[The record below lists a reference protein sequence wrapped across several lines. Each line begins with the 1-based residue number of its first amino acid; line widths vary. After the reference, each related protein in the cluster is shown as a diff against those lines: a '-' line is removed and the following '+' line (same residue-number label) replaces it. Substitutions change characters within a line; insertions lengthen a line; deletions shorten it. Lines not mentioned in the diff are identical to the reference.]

1 MSSIFME
8 KLMKLAQGSTRYN
21 LSKTNF
27 LKVKFLSLE
36 EQNKLGGGR
45 VIMCDERLECIYE
58 LIAVQTNL
66 KSSLLTELLSGG
78 IRVKIN

>member
-1 MSSIFME
+1 ME

-36 EQNKLGGGR
+36 EQNKLGGGNC
-45 VIMCDERLECIYE
+45 V
-58 LIAVQTNL
+58 
-66 KSSLLTELLSGG
+66 
-78 IRVKIN
+78 

>member
-36 EQNKLGGGR
+36 EQNKLGGGL
-45 VIMCDERLECIYE
+45 IACDERLECIYE
-58 LIAVQTNL
+58 LIIAENSPNFTF
-66 KSSLLTELLSGG
+66 
-78 IRVKIN
+78 